1 MRFNANLIM
10 IWNRDGQAQ
19 ASIDGIRDVVLAK
32 LSPHLLPKEGSY
44 YYKEHSEHT
53 GFREVVAKA
62 AEMAM
67 ISGNIEEA
75 KVREGEVEEELLR
88 EVEEQER
95 EEGRKRAATVG

>member
-1 MRFNANLIM
+1 MRFNAKLIM
-10 IWNRDGQAQ
+10 IWNRDGAAQ

-32 LSPHLLPKEGSY
+32 LSPHLAPKDGTY
-44 YYKEHSEHT
+44 YYKQHSAHT

-62 AEMAM
+62 AEKAM
-67 ISGNIEEA
+67 ISGKIEEA

-95 EEGRKRAATVG
+95 EEGRRRAATVG